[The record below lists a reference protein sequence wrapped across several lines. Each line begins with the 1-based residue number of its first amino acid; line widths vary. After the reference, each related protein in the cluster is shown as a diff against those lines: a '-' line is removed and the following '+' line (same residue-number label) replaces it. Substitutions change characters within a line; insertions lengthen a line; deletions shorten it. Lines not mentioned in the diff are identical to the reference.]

1 MFMIA
6 AYMEAVARDRAADRG
21 CTGGG
26 KVAGRHGPAE
36 SNSGRVFFFIAMRSG
51 APPGSRPRQGGL
63 FKSEIGLR
71 YRGTA
76 AVNLRSASRD

>member
-1 MFMIA
+1 MFMMA

-26 KVAGRHGPAE
+26 KVAGRHGPAG
-36 SNSGRVFFFIAMRSG
+36 SNSVRVFILSACAAWLRR
-51 APPGSRPRQGGL
+51 ARVERQGGL
-63 FKSEIGLR
+63 SKSEIGLR

-76 AVNLRSASRD
+76 AMNLRSASRD